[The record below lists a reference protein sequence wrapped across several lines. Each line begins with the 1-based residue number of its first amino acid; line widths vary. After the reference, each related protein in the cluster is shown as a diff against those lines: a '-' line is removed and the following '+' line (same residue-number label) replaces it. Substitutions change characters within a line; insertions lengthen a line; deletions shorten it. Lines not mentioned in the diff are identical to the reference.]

1 MKTLAIL
8 LILAS
13 LPLAA
18 CSDDKREGKPPRPT
32 RVVCTEAGRIVHDDF
47 TAVDETPMTSSGF
60 LEYTS
65 ATQEGTMRVSG
76 TCTSYPA
83 DRPAGWRPIIQ
94 GLPR

>member
-8 LILAS
+8 LTLSA

-32 RVVCTEAGRIVHDDF
+32 RIVCTEAGRIVHDDF
-47 TAVDETPMTSSGF
+47 TAVDDGAMATSGF

-83 DRPAGWRPIIQ
+83 DRPAGWRPVIQ
-94 GLPR
+94 GLAR